1 MPQSRDRLQAV
12 YARTHLRGNGV
23 NRLET
28 ASGVEKLIEMRPIVS
43 RKTARSKVASDQ
55 TETYKWNFERVQE
68 NPETSF
74 KFS

>member
-1 MPQSRDRLQAV
+1 
-12 YARTHLRGNGV
+12 V

-28 ASGVEKLIEMRPIVS
+28 ESGIETLIEMKPFVA
-43 RKTARSKVASDQ
+43 RKTVRSKVASDQ
-55 TETYKWNFERVQE
+55 TETYKWNFERVRE

>member
-1 MPQSRDRLQAV
+1 MKPL
-12 YARTHLRGNGV
+12 
-23 NRLET
+23 
-28 ASGVEKLIEMRPIVS
+28 VS

-55 TETYKWNFERVQE
+55 TATYEWNFERVQE

>member
-28 ASGVEKLIEMRPIVS
+28 ESGVETLIEMKPLVS
-43 RKTARSKVASDQ
+43 RKTARSKVASGQ

>member
-1 MPQSRDRLQAV
+1 M
-12 YARTHLRGNGV
+12 

-28 ASGVEKLIEMRPIVS
+28 ESGVETLIEMKPLVS
-43 RKTARSKVASDQ
+43 RKTARSKVASGQ